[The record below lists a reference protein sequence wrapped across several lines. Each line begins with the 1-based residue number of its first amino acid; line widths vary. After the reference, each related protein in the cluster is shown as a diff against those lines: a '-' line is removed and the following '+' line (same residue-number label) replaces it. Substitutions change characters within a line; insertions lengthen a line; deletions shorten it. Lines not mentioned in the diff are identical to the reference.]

1 MKLALLGDIAL
12 FGNLSL
18 KNNEKAL
25 DYFSDVEKY
34 LATVDYVVG
43 NLESPFSEKQKTHGA
58 KSAYLYS
65 EPDNI
70 RILKYLHIDLVNLAN
85 NHIMD
90 YGKEGYNLTRTL
102 LNNSG
107 IGFFGIDGKEIR
119 VEKDDNKLAFSGF
132 CCYSSGPLGC
142 VKYGKTGVNEYDL
155 KDAINVIERN
165 RDEGYLN
172 IVSVHAG
179 IEHVNYPSV
188 DTIKA
193 ARMLVE
199 KAPIIYY
206 GHHPHVAQGIEEING
221 SVIAYSLGNFCF
233 DDVYSSVSSKPL
245 IELSE
250 NNRSTFILEITID
263 HNKIKSYNI
272 IPIYI
277 GKDKMVV
284 GKGVDAESISQYTNV
299 IKELNEKDYTV
310 FRNKLI
316 QSYLQNR
323 VSQRDAMWYIKRLR
337 LRYLQMILNSK
348 IRRIKYNN
356 KIKKYLEEYESS
368 CI

>member
-1 MKLALLGDIAL
+1 MKLALLGDVAL

-18 KNNEKAL
+18 KNNDKAI
-25 DYFSDVEKY
+25 DYFRDVEQY
-34 LATVDYVVG
+34 LSSVDLVVG

-90 YGKEGYNLTRTL
+90 YGKEGCNLTKSL
-102 LNNSG
+102 LYNNK
-107 IGFFGIDGKEIR
+107 IGFFGIDGKEIKI
-119 VEKDDNKLAFSGF
+119 EADNNKLAFSGF

-142 VKYGKTGVNEYDL
+142 VKYGKLGVNEYDL

-165 RDEGYLN
+165 YNEGYLN

-193 ARMLVE
+193 ARILAE
-199 KAPIIYY
+199 RAPIVYY
-206 GHHPHVAQGIEEING
+206 GHHPHVAQGIEKQNG
-221 SVIAYSLGNFCF
+221 SIIAYSLGNFCF
-233 DDVYSSVSSKPL
+233 DDVYSSVSTKPL

-250 NNRSTFILEITID
+250 NNRSTFILEINID
-263 HNKIKSYNI
+263 HNKIISYNI

-277 GKDKMVV
+277 GKDKMIV
-284 GKGVDAESISQYTNV
+284 GKGVDAESIFQYTNV
-299 IKELNEKDYTV
+299 IKELNEKDYTIY
-310 FRNKLI
+310 RNSLI

-323 VSQRDAMWYIKRLR
+323 VSQRDVMWYIKRLR
-337 LRYLQMILNSK
+337 PRYLKMILNSK
-348 IRRIKYNN
+348 IRKIKYNN
-356 KIKKYLEEYESS
+356 KIKKYLEEYESN